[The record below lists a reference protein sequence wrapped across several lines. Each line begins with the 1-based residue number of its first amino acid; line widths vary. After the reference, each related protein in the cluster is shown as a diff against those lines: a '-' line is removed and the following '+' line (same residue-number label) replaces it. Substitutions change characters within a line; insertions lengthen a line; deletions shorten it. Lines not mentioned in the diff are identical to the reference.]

1 MDTQGYTALAKEL
14 RKPPPAGLRRLSSA
28 QLSDLAG
35 AVREARERQAQELAS
50 AGDQALRF
58 IPRVLRGPVR
68 RVIG

>member
-1 MDTQGYTALAKEL
+1 MDQQGFKALAKEL
-14 RKPPPAGLRRLSSA
+14 RATPPTGLRGLSSK

-58 IPRVLRGPVR
+58 IPRLLRGPVK
-68 RVIG
+68 RVLG